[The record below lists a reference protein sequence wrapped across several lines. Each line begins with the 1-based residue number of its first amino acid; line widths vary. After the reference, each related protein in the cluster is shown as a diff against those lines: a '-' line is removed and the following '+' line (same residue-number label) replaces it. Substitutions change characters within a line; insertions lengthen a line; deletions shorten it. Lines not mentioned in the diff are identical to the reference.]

1 MKAVLFKRDLL
12 DNVFCRIQPS
22 PIHGVGVFAIR
33 PIPQGI
39 NPMRECRLGDFEEI
53 SVKELADLPEPLKK
67 LVTDM
72 CPEHDGVYDVP
83 PFNFNEIGVSYYLN
97 HSKEPNMGE
106 RDGYFITLREIAPGE
121 ELTVD
126 YGTYGEL
133 NL

>member
-1 MKAVLFKRDLL
+1 MKALFFKRDLL

-39 NPMRECRLGDFEEI
+39 NPMRECRSDAFEEI
-53 SVKELADLPEPLKK
+53 STADLADLPEPLQK
-67 LVTDM
+67 LVKDM

-83 PFNFNEIGVSYYLN
+83 PFSLNEIGVSYYLN
-97 HSKEPNMGE
+97 HSKTPNMGE
-106 RDGYFITLREIAPGE
+106 RDGDFITLTEICSGE